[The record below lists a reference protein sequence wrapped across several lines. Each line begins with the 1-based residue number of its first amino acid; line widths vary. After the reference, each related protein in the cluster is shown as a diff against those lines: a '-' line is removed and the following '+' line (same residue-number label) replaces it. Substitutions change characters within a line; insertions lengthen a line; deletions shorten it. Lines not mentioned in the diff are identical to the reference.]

1 MTDNGEGEA
10 VTVQAIR
17 SRKGGPPLVCLT
29 AYGANIASLLDPHV
43 DLLLVGDSLGFV
55 LYGHDTTL
63 GVTLEQMIVHGAA
76 VQCGVR
82 RACVIVDL
90 PFGTYQESPQ
100 QAFRNAARVM
110 AETGCAGVK
119 LEGGREMAETIAFLT
134 ARGIP
139 VLAHVG
145 LMPQLVNTL
154 GGFRTQGEDEAG
166 AATILADA
174 QAVAEAGAFAV
185 VVEGV
190 VEALAQK
197 VTAGI
202 PIPTIGIGASA
213 ACDGQ
218 ILVTDEVLG
227 LAGDWASG
235 FAKRFAEL
243 GTAVQDAA
251 AAYAAEVRG
260 RRFPASSKDGG

>member
-1 MTDNGEGEA
+1 MTARGNDEA
-10 VTVQAIR
+10 VTVRTIR
-17 SRKGGPPLVCLT
+17 NRKGGPPLVCLT
-29 AYGANIASLLDPHV
+29 AYGANIARLLDPHV

-55 LYGHDTTL
+55 LYSQDTTL

-76 VQCGVR
+76 VRRGVR

-110 AETGCAGVK
+110 AETGCGGVK
-119 LEGGREMAETIAFLT
+119 VEGGREMAETIAFLT
-134 ARGIP
+134 TRGIP
-139 VLAHVG
+139 VLGHVG

-166 AATILADA
+166 AAAILADA
-174 QAVAEAGAFAV
+174 QAVAEAGAFAA
-185 VVEGV
+185 VVEGIP
-190 VEALAQK
+190 EALAQQI
-197 VTAGI
+197 TAGI
-202 PIPTIGIGASA
+202 PIPTIGIGASS

-218 ILVTDEVLG
+218 ILVTDEMLG

-235 FAKRFAEL
+235 FAKRYAEL
-243 GTAVQDAA
+243 GNAVQDAA
-251 AAYAAEVRG
+251 ARYAAEVRE
-260 RRFPASSKDGG
+260 RRFPAAQEETQ